1 MLTVRNSSAR
11 GITRT
16 GWLDSRH
23 AFSFGDYLDPN
34 HHHFH
39 SLRVINDDR
48 IAPGGGFGMHP
59 HRDMEI
65 LTYVLSGSLQ
75 HRDSMGHGS
84 VITAGQWQK
93 MSAGTGL
100 YHSEFNGSKSDLLH
114 LLQIWIIP
122 SQRGLKPSYQE
133 AEFTRI
139 ETQNRWRV
147 AASGDAREG
156 SIHVHQDVVLSVA
169 KLEPGRRL
177 RYDFTPHRAGWL
189 QVATGAIQIEEGTLR
204 EGDALMIEEEPMI
217 EFTAVRDTEVLLFDL
232 GE

>member
-1 MLTVRNSSAR
+1 MLTVRHSHAR
-11 GITRT
+11 GKTRT

-34 HHHFH
+34 HHHFR

-84 VITAGQWQK
+84 IITAGQWQK

-100 YHSEFNGSKSDLLH
+100 YHSEFNAAKNEPVH

-122 SQRGLKPSYQE
+122 NQRGLQPSYQE
-133 AEFTRI
+133 AEFTQM
-139 ETQNRWRV
+139 ETRDRWRV
-147 AASGDAREG
+147 VASGDARQG
-156 SIHVHQDVVLSVA
+156 SILIHQDVILSVA
-169 KLEPGRRL
+169 KLSPGRHL
-177 RYDFTPHRAGWL
+177 HYDFAATRAGWL
-189 QVATGAIQIEEGTLR
+189 QVATGAIQYEEGTLR
-204 EGDALMIEEEPMI
+204 EGDALLIEDEPRL
-217 EFTAVRDTEVLLFDL
+217 EFTAIRESEVLLFDL
-232 GE
+232 GA

>member
-1 MLTVRNSSAR
+1 MLTVRHASVR
-11 GITRT
+11 GLTRT

-23 AFSFGDYLDPN
+23 AFSFGDYLDSN
-34 HHHFH
+34 HHHFR

-100 YHSEFNGSKSDLLH
+100 YHSEFNASQDELVH
-114 LLQIWIIP
+114 LLQIWITP
-122 SQRGLKPSYQE
+122 NQRGLPPSYQE

-139 ETQNRWRV
+139 ETLNRWRV
-147 AASGDAREG
+147 VASRDARQG

-169 KLEPGRRL
+169 KLKPGHKL
-177 RYDFTPHRAGWL
+177 HYDFAATRAGWL
-189 QVATGAIQIEEGTLR
+189 QVATGAIQCEDHILR
-204 EGDALMIEEEPMI
+204 EGDALRIEEEPRI
-217 EFTAVRDTEVLLFDL
+217 AFTAIRESEVLLFDL
-232 GE
+232 GA

>member
-1 MLTVRNSSAR
+1 MLTVRKSQAR
-11 GITRT
+11 GATRI

-34 HHHFH
+34 HHRFR

-65 LTYVLSGSLQ
+65 LTYVLSGTLQ

-84 VITAGQWQK
+84 VISAGQWQK

-100 YHSEFNGSKSDLLH
+100 YHSEFNSSKEELLH

-122 SQRGLKPSYQE
+122 NQRGLKPSYQE

-147 AASGDAREG
+147 AASGDARDG
-156 SIHVHQDVVLSVA
+156 SIHVHQDVVLSVV
-169 KLEPGRRL
+169 KLSPGRRL
-177 RYDFTPHRAGWL
+177 HYDFAHTRAGWL
-189 QVATGAIQIEEGTLR
+189 QVATGTIQLGEETLR
-204 EGDALMIEEEPMI
+204 EGDAVMIEDEPSI
-217 EFTAVRDTEVLLFDL
+217 EFTAVRESEVLLFDL